1 MPSSDQGADCEI
13 HVIPQE
19 DERNEKGADGVPE
32 RAIGTW
38 MMIANPAD
46 TVDYDYDLDFCRVEN
61 RNDACERSENVEAK
75 PTDSWTVVVV
85 ALVVVRPHRTL

>member
-1 MPSSDQGADCEI
+1 MPPSDQAADCEI
-13 HVIPQE
+13 HVILQE
-19 DERNEKGADGVPE
+19 DERNEKSADGVPE

-38 MMIANPAD
+38 MMIETPAD
-46 TVDYDYDLDFCRVEN
+46 TVDYDYGLDFCYVEN
-61 RNDACERSENVEAK
+61 QNDAYERSENVEGK